1 MQKLH
6 TNYRAES
13 KYLIVLCLVI
23 FCPVLVTDF
32 SLSVGLVPISYV
44 IFYSIIW
51 FDPILII
58 YLILSALYIL
68 VFCGFAKI
76 ILEYLPNNPKMLF
89 TVSALLCLLIITMSS
104 RNIYID
110 INSDTDV
117 RKNIYRL
124 YIDQAKNWKNM
135 QQNKK
140 LMEMGKA
147 RLKRLENTK

>member
-1 MQKLH
+1 MQKSR
-6 TNYRAES
+6 TNYRAQS
-13 KYLIVLCLVI
+13 KYLIVICLVI

-32 SLSVGLVPISYV
+32 SLSFGLVPISYV

-58 YLILSALYIL
+58 YLILSALYVL
-68 VFCGFAKI
+68 VFLGFAKM
-76 ILEYLPNNPKMLF
+76 ILENLPNNPKMLF
-89 TVSALLCLLIITMSS
+89 TVSALISLLIITISS

-124 YIDQAKNWKNM
+124 YIDQAKSWEDM
-135 QQNKK
+135 QQNIKLRELGKK
-140 LMEMGKA
+140 
-147 RLKRLENTK
+147 RLKRLQNNQ